1 MTSVFNKLQF
11 TKCFLT
17 KVFNG
22 WQILIIF
29 WSAVAVR
36 GTRQPLGIRW
46 IVILYWQYLSYEQN
60 YNWKLWSPILWKVV
74 YCYLVLAIPFI
85 RTRLQNHIELVL
97 WWGGLQN
104 TRGGRRRIR
113 TLDFS
118 ILKFC
123 LVRSK
128 YTWCSITV
136 GIVKTFLINLLQL
149 DIILW

>member
-85 RTRLQNHIELVL
+85 RT
-97 WWGGLQN
+97 N
-104 TRGGRRRIR
+104 TFAKPHWVSIVVGRVAKH
-113 TLDFS
+113 TLRQ
-118 ILKFC
+118 ILKFR
-123 LVRSK
+123 LVISK

-136 GIVKTFLINLLQL
+136 GIVKVFLINLLQL